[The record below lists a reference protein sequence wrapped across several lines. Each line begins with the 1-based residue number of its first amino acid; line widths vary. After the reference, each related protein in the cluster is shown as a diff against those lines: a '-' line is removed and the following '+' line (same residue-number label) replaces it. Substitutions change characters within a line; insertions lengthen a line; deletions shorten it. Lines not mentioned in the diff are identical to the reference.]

1 MTKLGYIEAWVAYP
15 YFEVSHKDF
24 LVDHSYFTL
33 AYKVPVIITGFSAG
47 LPAIPGMVHGK
58 L

>member
-1 MTKLGYIEAWVAYP
+1 MTRLGYIETRVAYP

-24 LVDHSYFTL
+24 LVDHSYL
-33 AYKVPVIITGFSAG
+33 MSAYKVPVIVTGFSAG